1 MVSFIISTYE
11 YNHVQQ
17 QYDNAIKLAEANAAV
32 QKKIKDD
39 VAANQSE
46 GFNFY
51 SAYNEQYLKMKN
63 IVRSFD
69 FKKINSWSNQ
79 VMDTQQYGEPF
90 LRFTLTAIIT
100 VGAILKLSYQTYGMA
115 GLPIYLIKGT
125 KSLEA
130 ESDEISGTIQ
140 SVREQLR
147 QIQEKYHRNQKTHI
161 TAKDK
166 LELKKLRK
174 DEKILS

>member
-1 MVSFIISTYE
+1 MIVSFIISTYE
-11 YNHVQQ
+11 YNHVHQ
-17 QYDNAIKLAEANAAV
+17 QYDNAIKLAETNAAV

-100 VGAILKLSYQTYGMA
+100 MGAILKLSY
-115 GLPIYLIKGT
+115 
-125 KSLEA
+125 
-130 ESDEISGTIQ
+130 
-140 SVREQLR
+140 
-147 QIQEKYHRNQKTHI
+147 
-161 TAKDK
+161 
-166 LELKKLRK
+166 
-174 DEKILS
+174 